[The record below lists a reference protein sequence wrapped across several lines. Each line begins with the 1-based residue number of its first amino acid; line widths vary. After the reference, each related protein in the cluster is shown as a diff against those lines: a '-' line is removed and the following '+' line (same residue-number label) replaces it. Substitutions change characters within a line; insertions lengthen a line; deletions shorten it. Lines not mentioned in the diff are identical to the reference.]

1 MKLEEALAVGKAEAN
16 LVEDPDDLARLD
28 YLNMEID
35 EIIVKLKEPVFTIT
49 APLAMFSVPVVADI
63 KRNRESEGWTVG
75 VFGTFTEGGQ
85 RALQMVFARARG
97 ASLFAKVAPPAE
109 EWRPNM
115 RQERGDGRR
124 PNTSTPLLIRMP
136 TRWRPEQALATLTAY
151 RKLAKGPVAI
161 EVVIDED
168 DELMNDSRVLQ
179 RLYDLDCSI
188 CVGRHRNKVAAV
200 NGGIRDD
207 WEVLVL
213 ASDDMVPIAPGYDGL
228 ILGAMATYWP
238 LGDGAIYFDDGY
250 NKSHQIDGKPIL
262 CTLPVI
268 GRHFYDQFG
277 SVYYPGYGSLF
288 CDNEQTELWTAMGR
302 LRYVEWNEGVL
313 IEHRHH
319 AAGRASFD
327 ALYKHN
333 DETYGAEDRTLF
345 QQRSELRRPG
355 AQFAFDSPPMQ
366 LSILIAS
373 TLVRHEMLAKLTA
386 YLRDQMRLYP
396 REVEL
401 LVEIDDGEIS
411 IGEKRQKLLER
422 AVGHFVA
429 FVDDDDWVSHDYV
442 RKILDAIDRQP
453 EADCVSLRGIIT
465 TNGADPRFFDHSI
478 DNPVWEERDGEYKR
492 SPNHLNPV
500 RREIA
505 LAVGF
510 PLISFGED
518 KIYSDGI
525 QARIKSEA
533 KTEGV
538 LYHYWYRTKKGVG
551 Q

>member
-1 MKLEEALAVGKAEAN
+1 MTLKLEEALAVGTAQADRPD
-16 LVEDPDDLARLD
+16 DPDDVARLD
-28 YLNMEID
+28 FLNMEID
-35 EIIVKLKEPVFTIT
+35 SIIDKLKEPVFTIT
-49 APLAMFSVPVVADI
+49 APLAMFSVPVIAEI
-63 KRNRESEGWTVG
+63 KRCRESEGWTVG
-75 VFGTFTEGGQ
+75 VFGAFNHSGQ
-85 RALQMVFARARG
+85 HTLQMVFAKARG
-97 ASLFAKVAPPAE
+97 ASLFVKREPPAE
-109 EWRPNM
+109 EWRPSM
-115 RQERGDGRR
+115 RKEREARR
-124 PNTSTPLLIRMP
+124 PLLKTPLLIRMP
-136 TRWRPEQALATLTAY
+136 TRWRPEQAIETLTAY
-151 RKLAKGPVAI
+151 RKLAGGPVAI

-179 RLYDLDCSI
+179 KLYDLDCSI

-207 WEVLVL
+207 WEILLL
-213 ASDDMVPIAPGYDGL
+213 ASDDMVPVVYGYDGF

-238 LGDGAIYFDDGY
+238 LSDGAIYFDDGY
-250 NKSHQIDGKPIL
+250 NKSHQIEGKPIL

-288 CDNEQTELWTAMGR
+288 CDNEQTELWTAMKR
-302 LRYVEWNEGVL
+302 LRYVEWKEVL

-333 DETYGAEDRTLF
+333 DETYGGEDRLLF
-345 QQRSELRRPG
+345 GARSETKQPG
-355 AQFAFDSPPMQ
+355 AQFAFDSPPLQ

-373 TLVRHEMLAKLTA
+373 TSVRHAMLAKLSEH
-386 YLRDQMRLYP
+386 LRDQMRRYP
-396 REVEL
+396 RQVEL
-401 LVEIDDGEIS
+401 LVEIDDGDLS

-442 RKILDAIDRQP
+442 RKILDAIERQP

-465 TNGADPRFFDHSI
+465 TDGSDPRFFDHSI
-478 DNPVWEERDGEYKR
+478 VNPVWEERDGEYKR

-525 QARIKSEA
+525 QSRIKSEA
-533 KTEGV
+533 KTDGV